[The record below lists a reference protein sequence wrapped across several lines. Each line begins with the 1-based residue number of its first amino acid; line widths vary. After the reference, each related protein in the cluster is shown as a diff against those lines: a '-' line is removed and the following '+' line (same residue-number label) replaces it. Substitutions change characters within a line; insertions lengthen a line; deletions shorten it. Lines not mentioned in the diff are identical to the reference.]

1 MQEELQ
7 HIAGLSQY
15 DAAVSN
21 ILHSSHASHLPIVWP
36 AVDGS
41 KVNVVALVI
50 SNEILSLFSCPGAT
64 YALPCLG
71 AVWALCN
78 WDGTL
83 VNAINGEKVP
93 YSLPAA
99 HVIQAH

>member
-36 AVDGS
+36 AVDGG

-50 SNEILSLFSCPGAT
+50 SNKILSLFSCPGAT
-64 YALPCLG
+64 YVLPCLG